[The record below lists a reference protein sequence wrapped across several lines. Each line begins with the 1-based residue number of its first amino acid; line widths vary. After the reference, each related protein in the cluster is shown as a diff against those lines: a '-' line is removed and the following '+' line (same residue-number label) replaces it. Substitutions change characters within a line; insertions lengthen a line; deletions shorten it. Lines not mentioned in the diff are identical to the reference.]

1 MLVSAFLCPNFKI
14 EEREVWELTI
24 DSSPWQELVG
34 AGASLRKSPNAR
46 CLETFAKEVEGE
58 KRQERPKHQ
67 QGKVGDNESTQ
78 G

>member
-34 AGASLRKSPNAR
+34 GASLRKSPNAR